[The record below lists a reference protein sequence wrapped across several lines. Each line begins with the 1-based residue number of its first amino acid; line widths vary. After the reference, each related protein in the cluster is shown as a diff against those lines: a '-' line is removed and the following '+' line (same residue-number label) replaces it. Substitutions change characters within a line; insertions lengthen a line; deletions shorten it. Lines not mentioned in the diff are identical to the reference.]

1 MLEAIPLNWFS
12 CDFLLKDQEE
22 TIANIDI
29 SLWREKGVITIDHEE
44 YRVNREGILSS
55 AFILWRDNEIFAR
68 AEKPNALS
76 RQIVI
81 EHGELKFTLRP
92 RHVLSRSFM
101 LIGEKGIIGNL
112 SPKRLLSRRMKIN
125 FSDTVPIPIKMFV
138 IWLTIILWRRDA
150 DF

>member
-12 CDFLLKDQEE
+12 YDFLLKDQEE

-29 SLWREKGVITIDHEE
+29 SLWREKGVIRIDHEE
-44 YRVNREGILSS
+44 YRVNREGVLSS
-55 AFILWRDNEIFAR
+55 AFILWHDNEILAR

-81 EHGELKFTLRP
+81 EYGEHKFTLSP
-92 RHVLSRSFM
+92 RHVLSRSFV
-101 LIGEKGIIGNL
+101 LIGQKGIVGNL
-112 SPKRLLSRRMKIN
+112 SPRRLLSRRMNIN
-125 FSDTVPIPIKMFV
+125 FSDTLPMPVKMFV
-138 IWLTIILWRRDA
+138 VWLTIILWRRDA

>member
-12 CDFLLKDQEE
+12 SDFLLKDQEE

-29 SLWREKGVITIDHEE
+29 SLWREKGVITIDNEE

-55 AFILWRDNEIFAR
+55 AFILWCDNEIFAR
-68 AEKPNALS
+68 AEKPSALS

-81 EHGELKFTLRP
+81 EHGELKSTLSP
-92 RHVLSRSFM
+92 RHVLSRNFV
-101 LIGEKGIIGNL
+101 LIGEKGIVGNL
-112 SPKRLLSRRMKIN
+112 SPKSLLSRRMKIN
-125 FSDTVPIPIKMFV
+125 FSDTLPIQIKMFV